1 MDLRQSSLLRQK
13 AFIDGLWVDA
23 DGGAT
28 FSVRNPATGEELGSA
43 PTWVRRR
50 RVAPLKLRKERCRV
64 GGARPPRSG
73 RRSCVS
79 GIS

>member
-43 PTWVRRR
+43 PNMGAAETRR
-50 RVAPLKLRKERCRV
+50 AIEAAERALP
-64 GGARPPRSG
+64 GWRSKTA
-73 RRSCVS
+73 